1 MNWTGMSSGVNTGMD
16 LGTDRKP
23 AEVASAKADR
33 AAQKIELRRS
43 LLKARQSMPQ
53 EIWQQKSD
61 RLCSHLANS
70 AWFAQPRTIL
80 AYFSF
85 RQEPD
90 LSPLFCLPHRWGL
103 PRCEGKSLIWHLW
116 QPNSGLLP
124 LQTGTYGIPEPHPDA
139 PILRPDEI
147 DLILI
152 PAVAC
157 DVKGYRLGYGG
168 GFYDRLLSTPAWSQ
182 IPTIG
187 IVFEFA
193 RLPRLPID
201 PWDRR
206 LQAICT
212 EVGIFE
218 PRK

>member
-1 MNWTGMSSGVNTGMD
+1 MSSGVNAGMEH
-16 LGTDRKP
+16 GTDRP
-23 AEVASAKADR
+23 SVSVASAKADR
-33 AAQKIELRRS
+33 ATQKIELRRS

-61 RLCSHLANS
+61 RLCHHLAHS
-70 AWFAQPRTIL
+70 DWLAQPRTIL

-90 LSPLFCLPHRWGL
+90 LSPLFTLPHRWGF
-103 PRCEGKSLIWHLW
+103 PRCEGKTLIWHLW
-116 QPNSGLLP
+116 QPTSQQWL
-124 LQTGTYGIPEPHPDA
+124 LQTGTYGIPEPHPDS
-139 PILRPDEI
+139 PMLHPNEV
-147 DLILI
+147 DLMLI

-168 GFYDRLLSTPAWSQ
+168 GFYDRLLSSPAWAR
-182 IPTIG
+182 IPTVG

-193 RLPRLPID
+193 RLPRLPVD
-201 PWDRR
+201 PWDRP

-212 EVGIFE
+212 EVGMFE
-218 PRK
+218 PRR